1 MIFDI
6 QFNQGHYTWPELRD
20 AARAAEDA
28 GYSTLWISDHLAGSV
43 MAAPSMPECFTL
55 LGALAEATS
64 TIGLGVLVA
73 NVGTR
78 HPAVLANAAAT
89 VQNISGGRFILGLG
103 AGASPTSSFASELH
117 AIYMPIPMTM
127 AERHARLEH
136 TLDVLDEMW
145 DANRDEKFATF
156 PMPCVRPKI
165 VLGVNSVALAKIA
178 GRRADGVN
186 VRASH
191 PDQRDIL
198 AAAQPNDGRSFIT
211 SVWDF
216 LDVSKPLDVA
226 DDFQRLEREGVDRL
240 ILLVRG
246 DVTSDRSRDIRF

>member
-1 MIFDI
+1 MIVDI
-6 QFNQGHYTWPELRD
+6 QFNQGHYTWLELRE

-28 GYSTLWISDHLAGSV
+28 GFSTLWISDHLAGEV
-43 MAAPSMPECFTL
+43 MAAASMPECFTL

-78 HPAVLANAAAT
+78 HPGVLANSAAT
-89 VQNISGGRFILGLG
+89 VQNIADGRLILGLG
-103 AGASPTSSFASELH
+103 SGASTKSPFASELH
-117 AIYMPIPMTM
+117 AIGMPIPGTM

-145 DANRDEKFATF
+145 DANRDERFSTF

-165 VLGVNSVALAKIA
+165 VLGVNSIALAKVA
-178 GRRADGVN
+178 GRRTDGVN

-191 PDQRDIL
+191 PYRQEIL
-198 AAAQPNDGRSFIT
+198 EAARPTDSREYVM

-216 LDVSKPLDVA
+216 LDESVSLA
-226 DDFQRLEREGVDRL
+226 TRGDDLRAVGVNR
-240 ILLVRG
+240 IIGLVRG
-246 DVTSDRSRDIRF
+246 KIDPRRVASFGK

>member
-1 MIFDI
+1 MIVDI

-43 MAAPSMPECFTL
+43 MAAPYMPECFTL

-89 VQNISGGRFILGLG
+89 VQNISGGRFMLGLG
-103 AGASPTSSFASELH
+103 AGASPSSPFASELH
-117 AIYMPIPMTM
+117 TIDMPIPTTM

-145 DANRDEKFATF
+145 DANRGQKFATF

-165 VLGVNSVALAKIA
+165 VLGVNSVALATIA

-191 PDQRDIL
+191 PHRREIL
-198 AAAQPNDGRSFIT
+198 AAAQPNDERPFIT
-211 SVWDF
+211 SVWEF
-216 LDVSKPLDVA
+216 LDVSKPLDETH
-226 DDFQRLEREGVDRL
+226 DSQRLEREGVDRL
-240 ILLVRG
+240 ILLARG
-246 DVTSDRSRDIRF
+246 FVTSDRLRDIRF